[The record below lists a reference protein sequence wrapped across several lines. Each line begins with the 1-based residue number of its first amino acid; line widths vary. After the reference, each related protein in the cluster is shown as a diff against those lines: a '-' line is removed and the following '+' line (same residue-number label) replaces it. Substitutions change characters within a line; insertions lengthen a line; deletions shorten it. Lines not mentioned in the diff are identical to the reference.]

1 MHDIE
6 TLINHFLGVS
16 WGPVIPP
23 GEAFFGIEATKGNN
37 GYYLISDGNTVP
49 YRVRIRTPSFPH
61 LQMIPLISRG
71 LMVPDLLAIIGSID
85 YVLSDVDR

>member
-23 GEAFFGIEATKGNN
+23 GEAHAEVEATKGNN
-37 GYYLISDGNTVP
+37 GYYLVSDGSTLP

-61 LQMIPLISRG
+61 LQMIPLMSRG
-71 LMVPDLLAIIGSID
+71 AMLPDLIAVLGSID
-85 YVLSDVDR
+85 FVMADVDR